1 MKTAPDADR
10 VPPRALPSVSASLM
24 IWGVLASLMSAQKS
38 ENKPVRETTVENPA
52 HTDLSQG
59 RHPSASEREWAE
71 RTLAPSLDKA
81 PEKPIGAP
89 TGTNV
94 DEHGNARFSTIS
106 NAPIRRLY
114 TEADLPEDWSQDRY
128 LGYPGQPPYTR
139 GIHASGYRGKL
150 FTMRQF
156 SGFASPE
163 ETNQRYKYL
172 LEHGGS
178 GLSVAFDLPTLM
190 GYDSDHPF
198 SEGEVGKCGVA
209 IDSLE
214 DMEILFNGIDLEKIT
229 TSMTI
234 NSPASVLW
242 AMYLVVAEKQGADWK
257 KISGTI
263 QNDILK
269 EYIAQKEYIYP
280 PAPSMRL
287 VIDTFEFG
295 SKFTPRFNTISI
307 SGYHIRE
314 AGSTAL
320 QELAFTIYDG
330 VEYVEWARRRG
341 LDVDEF
347 GPRLSFFF
355 NAHNDF
361 FEEIAKYRAARKIWY
376 RLMKD
381 RFGAKQAR
389 TWLMRFHTQTAGVSL
404 TAQQPM
410 NNIARVAI
418 QALAAVLGG
427 TQSLHTDSYDE
438 ALALPTA
445 EAARIALRTQQIIA
459 YETGVANTID
469 PLGGSYFVEKFTLD
483 MEKGAFDYF
492 EKLDAMGGMVKAIE
506 RGYPQ
511 KEIAEAS
518 YQFQRAAEA
527 REKVIV
533 GANEFTIEE
542 ESPEILYIGE
552 NVAQAQTAKLKA
564 LRERRSNEEVT
575 KKLEALKKAAA
586 QEPQVK
592 PDGTISEANT
602 MPYIIE
608 AVRAYATVGEI
619 CDALRS
625 VYGTYEETS
634 IT

>member
-1 MKTAPDADR
+1 M
-10 VPPRALPSVSASLM
+10 SVSDESRGKG
-24 IWGVLASLMSAQKS
+24 IS
-38 ENKPVRETTVENPA
+38 ESPVSDMFEA
-52 HTDLSQG
+52 G
-59 RHPSASEREWAE
+59 RRPSSSEKQWAE
-71 RTLAPSLDKA
+71 KTLAPTLEKA
-81 PEKPIGAP
+81 PERPIGAA
-89 TGTNV
+89 TGINV
-94 DEHGNARFSTIS
+94 DEQGHARFTTIS
-106 NAPIRRLY
+106 SVPIRRLY
-114 TEADLPEDWSQDRY
+114 TPADLPEDWNYDPY
-128 LGYPGQPPYTR
+128 LNYPGQPPFTR
-139 GIHASGYRGKL
+139 GVHASGYRGKMW
-150 FTMRQF
+150 TMRQF

-172 LEHGGS
+172 LAHGGQ

-190 GYDSDHPF
+190 GYDSDHAC

-214 DMEILFNGIDLEKIT
+214 DMEILFDGIDLEKT
-229 TSMTI
+229 TVSMTI
-234 NSPASVLW
+234 NSPASILW
-242 AMYLVVAEKQGADWK
+242 AMYLAVAEKQGADWK

-295 SKFTPRFNTISI
+295 SKFTPKFNTISI

-376 RLMKD
+376 RLMTE
-381 RFGAKQAR
+381 RFGAKNQR

-410 NNIARVAI
+410 NNIARVAL

-438 ALALPTA
+438 ALALPTEDA
-445 EAARIALRTQQIIA
+445 VRIALRTQQIIA
-459 YETGVANTID
+459 YESGVANTID
-469 PLGGSYFVEKFTLD
+469 PLGGSYFVERFTLD
-483 MEKGAFDYF
+483 MENGAFDYF
-492 EKLDAMGGMVKAIE
+492 DKLDGMGGMVAAIE
-506 RGYPQ
+506 KGYPQ

-518 YQFQRAAEA
+518 YQFQRATEA
-527 REKVIV
+527 KEKITV
-533 GANEFTIEE
+533 GANEFVVEE
-542 ESPEILYIGE
+542 PSPNILYIGE
-552 NVAQAQTAKLKA
+552 EVAQAQTKKLNA
-564 LRERRSNEEVT
+564 LRARRSNDEVRRR
-575 KKLEALKKAAA
+575 LDALKHAAA
-586 QEPQVK
+586 QEPKAAENGQ
-592 PDGTISEANT
+592 ISPVNT
-602 MPYIIE
+602 MPFIVD
-608 AVRAYATVGEI
+608 AVKAYATVGEI
-619 CDALRS
+619 CQALRE
-625 VYGTYEETS
+625 VYGTYEETAFA
-634 IT
+634 

>member
-1 MKTAPDADR
+1 MAD
-10 VPPRALPSVSASLM
+10 
-24 IWGVLASLMSAQKS
+24 QK
-38 ENKPVRETTVENPA
+38 KPYSKPQVAENPIA
-52 HTDLSQG
+52 DVFDG
-59 RHPSASEREWAE
+59 RHPSDAE
-71 RTLAPSLDKA
+71 KTWGEKTLAPTLEKA
-81 PEKPIGAP
+81 PERPIGAP
-89 TGTNV
+89 TGVNL
-94 DEHGNARFSTIS
+94 DENGAARFTTIS
-106 NAPIRRLY
+106 GRPVRRLY
-114 TEADLPEDWSQDRY
+114 TQADLPEDWSEEKY
-128 LGYPGQPPYTR
+128 LGYPGQAPYTR
-139 GIHASGYRGKL
+139 GIHATGYRGKL
-150 FTMRQF
+150 WTMRMF

-172 LEHGGS
+172 LEHGGG

-190 GYDSDHPF
+190 GYDSDHPA

-214 DMEILFNGIDLEKIT
+214 DMEILFSGIDLEQT
-229 TSMTI
+229 TVSMTI

-242 AMYLVVAEKQGADWK
+242 AMYLVVAEKQGADWT
-257 KISGTI
+257 KISGTL

-295 SKFTPRFNTISI
+295 AKFTPKFNSISI

-320 QELAFTIYDG
+320 QELAFTLYDG

-361 FEEIAKYRAARKIWY
+361 FEEIAKYRAARKVWGQV
-376 RLMKD
+376 MKD
-381 RFGAKQAR
+381 RFGAKNQR

-404 TAQQPM
+404 PAQQPM
-410 NNIARVAI
+410 NNIARVAV

-438 ALALPTA
+438 ALALPTE

-459 YETGVANTID
+459 YESGVAQTVD
-469 PLGGSYFVEKFTLD
+469 PLGGSYFVEKLTLD
-483 MEKGAFDYF
+483 MEKGAFNYF
-492 EKLDAMGGMVKAIE
+492 DKLDAMGGMVKAIE

-518 YQFQRAAEA
+518 YQYQRAVEA
-527 REKVIV
+527 HEKIIV
-533 GANEFTIEE
+533 GANDFMIEE
-542 ESPEILYIGE
+542 EPTNILYIGE
-552 NVAQAQTAKLKA
+552 EVARPQSAKLKS
-564 LRERRSNEEVT
+564 LRARRSNEEVDRC
-575 KKLEALKKAAA
+575 LGNLKKAAA
-586 QEPQVK
+586 REPKAGSNGNVS
-592 PDGTISEANT
+592 PANT
-602 MPYIIE
+602 MPYIVD

-619 CDALRS
+619 CEALRE
-625 VYGTYEETS
+625 VYGTYTEVSVT
-634 IT
+634 

>member
-1 MKTAPDADR
+1 MADQTHKK
-10 VPPRALPSVSASLM
+10 P
-24 IWGVLASLMSAQKS
+24 AQGGIA
-38 ENKPVRETTVENPA
+38 ENPVA
-52 HTDLSQG
+52 DVFARRT
-59 RHPSASEREWAE
+59 PSESEKLWAE
-71 RTLAPSLDKA
+71 KTLAPTLEKA
-81 PEKPIGAP
+81 PEKPVGAP

-94 DEHGNARFSTIS
+94 DENGQARFTTIS
-106 NAPIRRLY
+106 GVPIRRLY
-114 TEADLPEDWSQDRY
+114 TQADLPPDWSYEQY
-128 LGYPGQPPYTR
+128 LNYPGQPPYTR
-139 GIHASGYRGKL
+139 GIHSSGYRGRL
-150 FTMRQF
+150 WTMRQF

-163 ETNQRYKYL
+163 ETNERYKYL
-172 LEHGGS
+172 LAQGGG

-190 GYDSDHPF
+190 GYDSDHPA

-214 DMEILFNGIDLEKIT
+214 DMEILFNGIDLEKT
-229 TSMTI
+229 TVSMTI

-355 NAHNDF
+355 NSHNDF
-361 FEEIAKYRAARKIWY
+361 FEEIAKFRAARKIWY
-376 RLMKD
+376 RLMRD
-381 RFGAKQAR
+381 RFSARNER

-459 YETGVANTID
+459 YESGVAQTVD

-492 EKLDAMGGMVKAIE
+492 EKLDAMGGMVQAIE
-506 RGYPQ
+506 TGYPQ

-518 YQFQRAAEA
+518 YQYQRAVEA
-527 REKVIV
+527 KEKIIV
-533 GANEFTIEE
+533 GVNDFTIEE
-542 ESPEILYIGE
+542 KQPEILYIGE
-552 NVAQAQTAKLKA
+552 SVARQQTEKLKK
-564 LRERRSNEEVT
+564 LRARRDNDEVRRR
-575 KKLEALKKAAA
+575 LDALKRAAA
-586 QEPQVK
+586 QEPVV
-592 PDGTISEANT
+592 PSDGSISQANT
-602 MPYIIE
+602 MPYIVDC
-608 AVRAYATVGEI
+608 VRAYATVGEI
-619 CDALRS
+619 SDALRE
-625 VYGTYEETS
+625 VYGTYEEVS

>member
-1 MKTAPDADR
+1 MADQLKKTKNIDQ
-10 VPPRALPSVSASLM
+10 ST
-24 IWGVLASLMSAQKS
+24 LAES
-38 ENKPVRETTVENPA
+38 PV
-52 HTDLSQG
+52 TDVFQD
-59 RHPSASEREWAE
+59 RHPSDSERQWAE
-71 RTLAPSLDKA
+71 KTLGPTLEKS
-81 PEKPIGAP
+81 PEKPIGAAS
-89 TGTNV
+89 GVNL
-94 DEHGNARFSTIS
+94 DEHGNARFTTIS
-106 NAPIRRLY
+106 GVPIRCLY
-114 TEADLPEDWSQDRY
+114 TQADLPEDWNYDQY
-128 LGYPGQPPYTR
+128 LNFPGQAPYTR
-139 GIHASGYRGKL
+139 GIHSSGYRGKL

-163 ETNQRYKYL
+163 ETNERYKYL
-172 LEHGGS
+172 LAHGGG

-190 GYDSDHPF
+190 GYDSDHAA

-214 DMEILFNGIDLEKIT
+214 DMEILFGGIDLEKT
-229 TSMTI
+229 TVSMTI

-355 NAHNDF
+355 NSHNDF
-361 FEEIAKYRAARKIWY
+361 FEEIAKFRASRKIWY

-381 RFGAKQAR
+381 RFGAKQQR
-389 TWLMRFHTQTAGVSL
+389 TMLMRFHTQTAGVSL

-410 NNIARVAI
+410 NNIARVAV

-438 ALALPTA
+438 ALALPTQ

-459 YETGVANTID
+459 YESGVTQTVD
-469 PLGGSYFVEKFTLD
+469 PLGGSYFVEKLTLD
-483 MEKGAFDYF
+483 MEKGAFEYF
-492 EKLDAMGGMVKAIE
+492 DKLDAMGGMVKGIE
-506 RGYPQ
+506 NGYPQ

-518 YQFQRAAEA
+518 YQYQRAVEA

-533 GANEFTIEE
+533 GANDFVIEE
-542 ESPEILYIGE
+542 EPPHTLYIDE
-552 NVAQAQTAKLKA
+552 SVAQRQTEKLKK
-564 LRERRSNEEVT
+564 LRARRDNNEVRRR
-575 KKLEALKKAAA
+575 LDALKHAAA
-586 QEPQVK
+586 QEPSV
-592 PDGTISEANT
+592 PTDGSISQANT
-602 MPYIIE
+602 MPYIIDC
-608 AVRAYATVGEI
+608 VRAYATVGEI
-619 CDALRS
+619 CHALRE
-625 VYGTYEETS
+625 VYGTYEEVS

>member
-1 MKTAPDADR
+1 M
-10 VPPRALPSVSASLM
+10 
-24 IWGVLASLMSAQKS
+24 
-38 ENKPVRETTVENPA
+38 
-52 HTDLSQG
+52 
-59 RHPSASEREWAE
+59 AE
-71 RTLAPSLDKA
+71 RNPPS
-81 PEKPIGAP
+81 EKTPIGAP
-89 TGTNV
+89 TGSNL
-94 DEHGNARFSTIS
+94 DEHGRARFTTIS
-106 NAPIRRLY
+106 GVPVNRLY
-114 TEADLPEDWSQDRY
+114 TQADLPEDWNYDGY
-128 LGYPGQPPYTR
+128 LGAPGEPPFTR

-163 ETNQRYKYL
+163 ETNQRYRYL
-172 LEHGGS
+172 LEHGGG

-190 GYDSDHPF
+190 GYDSDHPA

-214 DMEILFNGIDLEKIT
+214 DMEILFRDIDLEKIT
-229 TSMTI
+229 VSMTI

-257 KISGTI
+257 KISGTL

-287 VIDTFEFG
+287 VVDSFEFG

-320 QELAFTIYDG
+320 QELAFTLYDG
-330 VEYVEWARRRG
+330 IEYVEWARRRG

-361 FEEIAKYRAARKIWY
+361 FEEIAKYRAARKLWAQV
-376 RLMKD
+376 MKD
-381 RFGAKQAR
+381 RFGARNPRAWR
-389 TWLMRFHTQTAGVSL
+389 LRFHTQTAGVSL

-410 NNIARVAI
+410 NNIARVAL
-418 QALAAVLGG
+418 QAMAAVLGG
-427 TQSLHTDSYDE
+427 TQSLHCDAYDE
-438 ALALPTA
+438 AFALPTE

-459 YETGVANTID
+459 HESGVTQTID
-469 PLGGSYFVEKFTLD
+469 PLGGCYFLESLTVQ
-483 MEKGAFDYF
+483 MEKGARETFA
-492 EKLDAMGGMVKAIE
+492 KLDAMGGMVKAIE

-511 KEIAEAS
+511 KEIAEAA
-518 YQFQRAAEA
+518 YQYQRAVEA
-527 REKVIV
+527 KEKIIV
-533 GANEFTIEE
+533 GVNEFTVEE
-542 ESPEILYIGE
+542 QTPHTLYIDESVG
-552 NVAQAQTAKLKA
+552 QRQSAKLKA
-564 LRERRSNEEVT
+564 LRTRRSKDEVRRC
-575 KKLEALKKAAA
+575 LDALKRAAA
-586 QEPQVK
+586 QEPQAES
-592 PDGTISEANT
+592 DGNLSPANT
-602 MPYIIE
+602 MPYIVD

-619 CDALRS
+619 CGALRE
-625 VYGTYEETS
+625 VLGTYAEASVT
-634 IT
+634 

>member
-1 MKTAPDADR
+1 MPDLKNR
-10 VPPRALPSVSASLM
+10 GKSVAES
-24 IWGVLASLMSAQKS
+24 
-38 ENKPVRETTVENPA
+38 PV
-52 HTDLSQG
+52 TDLFADG
-59 RHPSASEREWAE
+59 RHPSESEKVWAE
-71 RTLAPSLDKA
+71 KTLAATLAKA
-81 PEKPIGAP
+81 PEKAIGEP
-89 TGTNV
+89 TGINV
-94 DEHGNARFSTIS
+94 DEHGDARYTTIS
-106 NAPIRRLY
+106 GMPIRRLY
-114 TEADLPEDWSQDRY
+114 TQADLPEDWSYDKY
-128 LGYPGQPPYTR
+128 LNYPGQPPYTR
-139 GIHASGYRGKL
+139 GIHASGYRGKMW
-150 FTMRQF
+150 TMRQF

-163 ETNQRYKYL
+163 ETNERYKYL
-172 LEHGGS
+172 LVHGGH

-190 GYDSDHPF
+190 GYDSDHMM

-214 DMEILFNGIDLEKIT
+214 DMEILFNGIDLEKT
-229 TSMTI
+229 TVSMTI

-242 AMYLVVAEKQGADWK
+242 AMYLAVAEKQGADWK
-257 KISGTI
+257 KVSGTI

-295 SKFTPRFNTISI
+295 SKFTPKFNSISI

-320 QELAFTIYDG
+320 QELAFTVYDG
-330 VEYVEWARRRG
+330 VEYVEWALRRG
-341 LDVDEF
+341 LDIDEF

-361 FEEIAKYRAARKIWY
+361 FEEIGKYRAARKIWY
-376 RLMKD
+376 RLMTD
-381 RFGAKQAR
+381 RWGAKSQR

-438 ALALPTA
+438 ALALPTE
-445 EAARIALRTQQIIA
+445 EAVRIALRTQQIIA
-459 YETGVANTID
+459 YESGVAQTVD
-469 PLGGSYFVEKFTLD
+469 PLGGSYFVEKMTLD

-506 RGYPQ
+506 KGYPQ

-518 YQFQRAAEA
+518 YQFQRATEA
-527 REKVIV
+527 KEKITV
-533 GANEFTIEE
+533 GANEFVVEE
-542 ESPEILYIGE
+542 EPPTILYIGE
-552 NVAQAQTAKLKA
+552 EVARHQTEKLNKLKA
-564 LRERRSNEEVT
+564 RRSNDEVRRR
-575 KKLEALKKAAA
+575 LEALKKAAA
-586 QEPQVK
+586 QEPKAGENGQ
-592 PDGTISEANT
+592 ISPVNT
-602 MPYIIE
+602 MPFIID
-608 AVRAYATVGEI
+608 AVKAYATVGEI
-619 CDALRS
+619 CDALRE
-625 VYGTYEETS
+625 VYGTYEES
-634 IT
+634 AFA